1 MLEVTLKNIQTAREV
16 IKDEIYRTPL
26 LPSKSLNNPGN
37 NQVFLKLENM
47 QRAGSFKVRGAFN
60 KLAHLTDE
68 EKSKGVI
75 ASSAGNHAQ
84 GVALA
89 ASTYGIE
96 STIVM
101 PVDAPTSKIIATEG
115 YGANVILSGESF
127 DEAGDRARELQK
139 ETGVTFLH
147 AFNDEHV
154 VAGQGTVGLEILEDL
169 EDVDAIVVPIGG
181 GGLIAGIAV
190 AAKTLKPEIKIIGV
204 ESENADSMKQSL
216 QAGEVIRCAARKTIA
231 DGIAVNE
238 PGHITYKIIQKYV
251 DEIITVT
258 EDEIKKAVFKLVE
271 KEKLIVEGGGAV
283 SMAAIMSGKLNIE
296 NSKIVAV
303 ISGGNIDMNLVKNI
317 IDSTL
322 IDTGHLAEIRVS
334 IPNKPGHLKT
344 LLEIIAD
351 TEANISTISQTN
363 VKPYIS
369 LGDVEVTLGLETKGH
384 EHVQE
389 IHEVLLNK
397 GYKMIIE
404 N

>member
-1 MLEVTLKNIQTAREV
+1 MEVTLEKIQKAREV
-16 IKDEIYRTPL
+16 IKDEVYRTPL
-26 LPSKSLNNPGN
+26 LPSKSLNNSRN
-37 NQVFLKLENM
+37 NQIFLKPESM
-47 QRAGSFKVRGAFN
+47 QRTGSFKVRGAFN
-60 KLAHLTDE
+60 KLAHLTEE

-89 ASTYGIE
+89 ASAYGVE

-101 PVDAPTSKIIATEG
+101 PIDAPTSKIIATEG
-115 YGANVILSGESF
+115 YGANVVLSGDTF
-127 DEAGDRARELQK
+127 DEAGDKARELQR
-139 ETGVTFLH
+139 ETGATLLH

-169 EDVDAIVVPIGG
+169 EDVDAIVVPVGG
-181 GGLIAGIAV
+181 GGLIAGIAI
-190 AAKTLKPEIKIIGV
+190 AAKTLKPDVKIIGV

-216 QAGEVIRCAARKTIA
+216 KAGEAIRCAAKKTIA

-238 PGHITYKIIQKYV
+238 PGNITYDITEKYI

-258 EDEIKKAVFKLVE
+258 EDEIKKAIFKLVE

-283 SMAAIMSGKLNIE
+283 SMAAIMSDKINLE

-322 IDTGHLAEIRVS
+322 IDTGHLAEIKVS

-344 LLEIIAD
+344 LLEVIAD

-384 EHVQE
+384 QHVQE
-389 IHEVLLNK
+389 IHDVLLTK
-397 GYKMIIE
+397 GYQMTIE

>member
-1 MLEVTLKNIQTAREV
+1 MEVTLAKIQKAREI
-16 IKDEIYRTPL
+16 IKNEVYRTPL
-26 LPSKSLNNPGN
+26 LPSKSLNNSRN

-60 KLAHLTDE
+60 KLAHLTEE

-89 ASTYGIE
+89 ASAYGVA

-101 PVDAPTSKIIATEG
+101 PIDAPTSKIIATEG
-115 YGANVILSGESF
+115 YGGNVLLSGDTF
-127 DEAGDRARELQK
+127 DEAGDKARELQK
-139 ETGVTFLH
+139 ETGATLLH

-154 VAGQGTVGLEILEDL
+154 VAGQGTVGLEIIEDL
-169 EDVDAIVVPIGG
+169 EDVDAIIVPIGG
-181 GGLIAGIAV
+181 GGLIAGIAI
-190 AAKTLKPEIKIIGV
+190 AAKTLKPDVKIIGV

-216 QAGEVIRCAARKTIA
+216 QAGGAIRCVAKKTIA

-238 PGHITYKIIQKYV
+238 PGNLTYDITQQYI
-251 DEIITVT
+251 DEIITVS
-258 EDEIKKAVFKLVE
+258 EDEIKKAIFKLVE

-283 SMAAIMSGKLNIE
+283 AMAAILSDKINLE

-303 ISGGNIDMNLVKNI
+303 LSGGNIDMNLVKNI

-322 IDTGHLAEIRVS
+322 IDTGHLAEIKIS

-344 LLEIIAD
+344 LLGVIAD

-389 IHEVLLNK
+389 IHEILLNQ